1 MGKDKIS
8 WKTSK
13 KPPGVFGTYSQ
24 VGAPIDQAYFLDNS
38 GSPVPPSQY
47 PQLQEEGCVAVR
59 CTHGDLANVWA
70 LDPNSISQYQ
80 RMVFAQCPRNEEQCS
95 YYECVNDWHR
105 QAQTAKSSA
114 RYTPYPSP
122 PTTGHDGKPHCMLS
136 QLAHLPVTPPGT
148 PSRSLWEFP
157 TSKNQ
162 YFIQQDIETHD
173 PSPVSPLQFTHKQPS
188 LDFKAPSKITDG
200 GPLYPNASDDV
211 LVGFFTDLP
220 DVVIGDDRRILFDIE
235 NSSHGTFSYSNAH
248 LPYIIQRI
256 WQRIFPFSALA
267 NGTKATQKEDQDHDD
282 LVHQIRGYSGV
293 IIGKGNKIIQ
303 KSQPWHEKNPKN
315 AVAGP
320 SRISKD
326 VIDLTGDNDKE
337 VCCMCG
343 YYLDAAWHIE
353 ECGYE

>member
-1 MGKDKIS
+1 
-8 WKTSK
+8 
-13 KPPGVFGTYSQ
+13 
-24 VGAPIDQAYFLDNS
+24 
-38 GSPVPPSQY
+38 
-47 PQLQEEGCVAVR
+47 
-59 CTHGDLANVWA
+59 
-70 LDPNSISQYQ
+70 
-80 RMVFAQCPRNEEQCS
+80 MVFAQCPRDEEQCS

-136 QLAHLPVTPPGT
+136 QLAHLPVTPSRHSKSFPMGGISEGT
-148 PSRSLWEFP
+148 LKPMSF
-157 TSKNQ
+157 N
-162 YFIQQDIETHD
+162 
-173 PSPVSPLQFTHKQPS
+173 VSPLQFTHKQPS

-200 GPLYPNASDDV
+200 GTGSEPGAPFFTSSPWKRAGPLYPNASDDV

-220 DVVIGDDRRILFDIE
+220 DVVIGDDGRILFDIE

-248 LPYIIQRI
+248 LPYIIQCI

-267 NGTKATQKEDQDHDD
+267 NGTKETQKEDQDHDD
-282 LVHQIRGYSGV
+282 FVHKFRGYLGV

-315 AVAGP
+315 AIAGP

-353 ECGYE
+353 ERGYVERGYAVHMPLL